1 MKRYILI
8 SLALVS
14 MTVAAQ
20 SKFGYVSYGEIL
32 KALPEYSIV
41 STHLDELQVK
51 YEAEVA
57 RADRE
62 FNQKY
67 AEFIEE
73 QSQFPDNIRMKRHKE
88 LMELMEKS
96 MAFKDEIN
104 SSMREARREMF
115 KPLRDKIDEALQHL
129 CEEEG
134 YDYILNTDD
143 HAYVAINPKRGKDV
157 TDKLKKA
164 LKIE

>member
-8 SLALVS
+8 LLALVS

-32 KALPEYSIV
+32 KALPEYSLV
-41 STHLDELQVK
+41 STHLDELQAK
-51 YEAEVA
+51 YEAEVE

-73 QSQFPDNIRMKRHKE
+73 QSKFPDNIRMKRHKE

-104 SSMREARREMF
+104 NAMREARREML
-115 KPLRDKIDEALQHL
+115 KPLRDKIDEALQQL
-129 CEEEG
+129 CEDEG
-134 YDYILNTDD
+134 YDYILDTDES
-143 HAYVAINPKRGKDV
+143 AYVAINPTRGKDV
-157 TDKLKKA
+157 TDKLKSA
-164 LKIE
+164 LNIE

>member
-32 KALPEYSIV
+32 KALPEYSLV
-41 STHLDELQVK
+41 STHLDELQAK
-51 YEAEVA
+51 YEAEVE

-73 QSQFPDNIRMKRHKE
+73 QSKFPDNIRMKRHKE

-104 SSMREARREMF
+104 NAMREARREML
-115 KPLRDKIDEALQHL
+115 KPLRDKIDEALQQL
-129 CEEEG
+129 CEDEG
-134 YDYILNTDD
+134 YDYILDTDES
-143 HAYVAINPKRGKDV
+143 AYVAINPKRGKDV
-157 TDKLKKA
+157 TDKLKSA
-164 LKIE
+164 LNIE

>member
-8 SLALVS
+8 LLALVS

-32 KALPEYSIV
+32 KALPEYSLV
-41 STHLDELQVK
+41 STHLDELQAK
-51 YEAEVA
+51 YEAEVE

-62 FNQKY
+62 FNQKH

-73 QSQFPDNIRMKRHKE
+73 QSKFPDNIRMKRHKE

-104 SSMREARREMF
+104 NAMREARREML
-115 KPLRDKIDEALQHL
+115 KPLRDKIDEALQQL
-129 CEEEG
+129 CEDEG
-134 YDYILNTDD
+134 YDYILDTDES
-143 HAYVAINPKRGKDV
+143 AYVAINPKRGKDV
-157 TDKLKKA
+157 TDKLKSA
-164 LKIE
+164 LNIE